1 MIPHLR
7 VLTAGMFSTVQ
18 DLGRFGYQDIGIPV
32 AGALDPIGL
41 RMANALVGNP
51 PNAGALEIRI
61 VGPTFRVAAG
71 SVRVALVG
79 TETPFQIIGAG
90 SWPPI
95 AAGRSL
101 RLRRGQVFQIGA
113 VPDTSCCYLAVE
125 GGFDLPASFGS
136 LSTYA
141 RGGFGGFEGRP
152 LREGDQL
159 PLVNDEAPVRPE
171 LALPDTSCVDTKD
184 PIRVVFGP
192 QENYFT
198 ADGIRTF
205 LESEFTI
212 SPNADRMGL
221 RLDGPSLEH
230 SIGYNIVSDG
240 IVTGA
245 IQVPGTGKPI
255 VLLAD
260 HQTTGGY
267 PKIATVISA
276 DLPRL
281 GRMRPGRK
289 LRFEAVSVA
298 AAEQIRRNQER
309 QVREAL
315 ESIVP
320 IDDPREPDT
329 ATLLSIN
336 LISGAVSGDD

>member
-7 VLTAGMFSTVQ
+7 VLTAGMFTTVQ

-90 SWPPI
+90 TRPI
-95 AAGRSL
+95 VAGRSM
-101 RLRRGQVFQIGA
+101 RLRRDQVFQIGA

-159 PLVNDEAPVRPE
+159 PLINDEAPVRPE

-184 PIRVVFGP
+184 PIRVVLGP

-205 LESEFTI
+205 FESEFTI

-221 RLDGPSLEH
+221 RLDGPTLEH

-240 IVTGA
+240 IATGA

-255 VLLAD
+255 ILLAD

-289 LRFEAVSVA
+289 LKFSAVSVA
-298 AAEQIRRNQER
+298 DAEQIRRTQE
-309 QVREAL
+309 QQIREWL
-315 ESIVP
+315 DLLVP
-320 IDDPREPDT
+320 VDDAWEPNT
-329 ATLLSIN
+329 ATLLSVN
-336 LISGAVSGDD
+336 LISGVASIED

>member
-7 VLTAGMFSTVQ
+7 VLSAGMFTTVQ
-18 DLGRFGYQDIGIPV
+18 DTGRFGHQDIGIPV

-41 RMANALVGNP
+41 RLANALVGNP
-51 PNAGALEIRI
+51 QNAGALEIRI
-61 VGPTFRVAAG
+61 VGPTFRVEAG
-71 SVRVALVG
+71 SVRIALAG
-79 TETPFQIIGAG
+79 TEAPFEIVGAG
-90 SWPPI
+90 TAQVAS
-95 AAGRSL
+95 GRSL
-101 RLRRGQVFQIGA
+101 HLRRGQVFRIGA

-125 GGFDLPASFGS
+125 GGFDLPAPFGS
-136 LSTYA
+136 LSTYV

-152 LREGDQL
+152 LREGDEL
-159 PLVNDEAPVRPE
+159 PLVNGEALARPE
-171 LALPDTSCVDTKD
+171 LMLVGTPHLDTKA
-184 PIRVVFGP
+184 PIRVVLGP
-192 QENYFT
+192 QQNYFT

-221 RLDGPSLEH
+221 RLDGPILEH

-289 LRFEAVSVA
+289 LRFKAVSVA
-298 AAEQIRRNQER
+298 DAEQIRRTQEL
-309 QVREAL
+309 QVKEWLGSLAR
-315 ESIVP
+315 
-320 IDDPREPDT
+320 IDDLKEPNN
-329 ATLLSIN
+329 AVLLSVN
-336 LISGAVSGDD
+336 LISGVASIDD

>member
-7 VLTAGMFSTVQ
+7 VLTAGMFTTVQ

-32 AGALDPIGL
+32 AGALDSIGL

-61 VGPTFRVAAG
+61 VGPTFQVAAG

-90 SWPPI
+90 TRPI

-101 RLRRGQVFQIGA
+101 RLRRGHVFQIGA

-159 PLVNDEAPVRPE
+159 PLVNDEVPVRPE
-171 LALPDTSCVDTKD
+171 LVLPDTSCVDTKD
-184 PIRVVFGP
+184 PIRVVLGP
-192 QENYFT
+192 QEDYFT

-221 RLDGPSLEH
+221 RLDGPTLEH
-230 SIGYNIVSDG
+230 SIGCNIVSDG
-240 IVTGA
+240 IATRA
-245 IQVPGTGKPI
+245 IQVPGTGKPV

-267 PKIATVISA
+267 PKIATVIST

-289 LRFEAVSVA
+289 LGFSAVSVA
-298 AAEQIRRNQER
+298 DAEQIRRTQE
-309 QVREAL
+309 QQIRERL
-315 ESIVP
+315 DLLVP
-320 IDDPREPDT
+320 VDDAREPNT
-329 ATLLSIN
+329 ATLLSFN
-336 LISGAVSGDD
+336 LISGVASIED